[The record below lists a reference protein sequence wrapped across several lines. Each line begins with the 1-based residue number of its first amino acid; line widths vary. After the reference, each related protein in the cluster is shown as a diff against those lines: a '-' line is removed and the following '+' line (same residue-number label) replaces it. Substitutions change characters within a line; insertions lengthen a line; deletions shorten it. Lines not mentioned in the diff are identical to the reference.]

1 MSVDGQAEVMRT
13 VSILITDDDAFTRK
27 LLAAQ
32 FERNGY
38 RVEQAGSGREMHEK
52 LQSRPIDLVLLD
64 INLPDEDGLVLL
76 RQIRA
81 RSGVP
86 VIILSVRGDEADRIA
101 GLELGADDYVPK
113 SWSPREL
120 MARVSSVIKRT
131 GLARPVSDAGQRY
144 LTFAGFCLDSEGHA
158 LRHADGRD
166 IRITSAEFK
175 LLLALA
181 RAKGRTLSRDR
192 LLDALSSRGEEPF
205 DRTIDVLISR
215 LRKKLDDDAANPKI
229 IRTVPG
235 VGYQLVDR

>member
-1 MSVDGQAEVMRT
+1 MTA

-32 FERNGY
+32 LERNGY
-38 RVEQAGSGREMHEK
+38 RVEQAGSGQEMHEK
-52 LQSRPIDLVLLD
+52 LASRKIDLVLLD

-81 RSGVP
+81 RSAVP

-120 MARVSSVIKRT
+120 MARITSVIKRT
-131 GLARPVSDAGQRY
+131 GLARPESDASERY
-144 LTFAGFCLDSEGHA
+144 LSFAGFSLDSEGHA

-166 IRITSAEFK
+166 IRVTTAEFK
-175 LLLALA
+175 LLLALV

-192 LLDALSSRGEEPF
+192 LLDVLSTGSEEPF

-215 LRKKLDDDAANPKI
+215 LRKKLGDDAANPRI

-235 VGYQLVDR
+235 IGYQLVDR